1 MHCIS
6 ECGVLERYKHN
17 GYFKVDSSENLFM
30 FFCYMHCF
38 FDDDTLQYS
47 ALVPLFMVTYQINTV
62 NSKLR
67 KKQVIFLVFIMT
79 VLSQFETTWQFFFI
93 MKTRGIFI
101 DIT

>member
-1 MHCIS
+1 
-6 ECGVLERYKHN
+6 
-17 GYFKVDSSENLFM
+17 M

-38 FDDDTLQYS
+38 FGDDTLQYS

-67 KKQVIFLVFIMT
+67 KKQVLFLVFIMT
-79 VLSQFETTWQFFFI
+79 VLSQFETSSNFFFI